1 MADLVVYAKLNVSY
15 DRISLYNIS
24 KHSFVVTGKN
34 IASFTTD

>member
-15 DRISLYNIS
+15 DRIYNIS